1 MEKLLLAA
9 GFLLPEE
16 RITEVKKQ
24 ESLMNAIE
32 IAGLYKQ
39 FSGKRM
45 TTVDALK
52 GLDLMIAAGEV
63 FGFLGPNGAG
73 KSTTIKLVMGL
84 LRPTSGTARIMG
96 MDAGHAESRRHVGYL
111 PENPAFYEY
120 LSAEEYIAFVG
131 SHFRMDGKLLAQ
143 RSEEVL
149 KRLDLWEAR
158 KRPMR
163 GYSKGMVQ
171 RVGLAQTLVHDP
183 DVYIFDEPMSGLD
196 PIGRALVKDIIL
208 DLKRRGKCVF
218 FSTHITDDVEKVCDR
233 VGVIVKGNLVALD
246 RVENILRS
254 GVEGYVI
261 HLQLPGT
268 DGVTFAGFEA
278 LRCSNLVSEF
288 YVPCSA
294 FNAFMGNVNAS
305 GIEVVLVETKRRD
318 LEDFFLTLVK
328 NNPGA

>member
-1 MEKLLLAA
+1 
-9 GFLLPEE
+9 
-16 RITEVKKQ
+16 
-24 ESLMNAIE
+24 MNAIE
-32 IAGLYKQ
+32 ITDLYKQ

-45 TTVDALK
+45 TKVDALK
-52 GLDLMIAAGEV
+52 GLNLTIAAGEV

-84 LRPTSGTARIMG
+84 LRPTSGTAQIMG
-96 MDAGHAESRRHVGYL
+96 MDASQAESRRHVGYL
-111 PENPAFYEY
+111 PENPAFYDY
-120 LSAEEYIAFVG
+120 LSAEEYISFVG
-131 SHFRMDGKLLAQ
+131 SQFKMESALLVQ

-183 DVYIFDEPMSGLD
+183 DVYILDEPMSGLD

-208 DLKRRGKCVF
+208 DLKAQGKCVF

-246 RVENILRS
+246 RVENIMRS
-254 GVEGYVI
+254 GVEGYMV
-261 HLQLPGT
+261 HLQLPESEAK
-268 DGVTFAGFEA
+268 TFAHIAAVRRSGSVA
-278 LRCSNLVSEF
+278 EF
-288 YVPCSA
+288 YVPCGA
-294 FNAFMGNVNAS
+294 FNAFMGEVNLS
-305 GIEVVLVETKRRD
+305 GVEVALVETKRRD
-318 LEDFFLTLVK
+318 LEDFFLSLIK
-328 NNPGA
+328 NDVAS